1 MVDPRAGVLI
11 YTAARDSEGRW
22 GARGRSVNPDELA
35 VTSRDLVGIAARRSM
50 YMRSKMPASS
60 RKVLLTAA
68 QRKTVAELLPR
79 FTRRLKL
86 REKNPRTISFTTKE
100 LETIQH
106 LAEAARLESDSRTKR
121 NAFER
126 VANAVTK
133 ALAKPPGIASIPA
146 EERLYQ
152 FRISLQHIQPEI
164 WRRIQVL
171 DCTLD
176 KFHEYIQAAMGWT
189 DSEYFQ
195 FEINGK
201 RYRDPESVGPDFL
214 IPENVDPEGFDFKL
228 LNYAINHIWGTSA
241 ALTRI
246 SEIVPKNGKRFKFEY
261 YYDYAVF
268 WEHQIVFEKC
278 LRAKKGRQYPVCL
291 AGQRACPPDG
301 LYGIHDYADFLEAI
315 ADPDNEELEDM
326 EDWVRSFDPEYFDA
340 EEATLEMQYGLAVEA
355 SPYDKEDSSAIQGDD
370 DWTTLSDHAMR

>member
-1 MVDPRAGVLI
+1 M
-11 YTAARDSEGRW
+11 
-22 GARGRSVNPDELA
+22 
-35 VTSRDLVGIAARRSM
+35 
-50 YMRSKMPASS
+50 
-60 RKVLLTAA
+60 
-68 QRKTVAELLPR
+68 
-79 FTRRLKL
+79 
-86 REKNPRTISFTTKE
+86 
-100 LETIQH
+100 
-106 LAEAARLESDSRTKR
+106 
-121 NAFER
+121 
-126 VANAVTK
+126 
-133 ALAKPPGIASIPA
+133 
-146 EERLYQ
+146 
-152 FRISLQHIQPEI
+152 
-164 WRRIQVL
+164 L